1 MVNRSKAME
10 ASMRVKDVMTRTV
23 ISVLP
28 QATLA
33 QTIDVMTRSN
43 VSGLP
48 VVGEDSS
55 LVGIISEGDLLRRPE
70 IGTEGPQA
78 GWLESLFRPGH
89 AAEAYAHSHGRHIYE
104 IMTTKVVTALEDEP
118 LEEAAR
124 RMEKHHV
131 KRLPVI
137 RDDKVV
143 GIISR
148 ADFVR
153 ALAGFVRPSYEDQP
167 VRDQDIQAAIEAE
180 LKAKPWA
187 PVATINVQVKDGV
200 VELNGVLTNETERN
214 AVRVIAE
221 NADGVTA
228 VHDNMSWVEPITG
241 FVAPPPERSGEGPLA
256 H

>member
-1 MVNRSKAME
+1 ME
-10 ASMRVKDVMTRTV
+10 AFMLIKDVMTRKV
-23 ISVLP
+23 VSVLP

-33 QTIDVMTRSN
+33 QAIDVMMRSN

-48 VVGEDSS
+48 VVGENGS
-55 LVGIISEGDLLRRPE
+55 LLGIVSEGDLLRRPE
-70 IGTEGPQA
+70 IGTEGPRA

-89 AAEAYAHSHGRHIYE
+89 TAESYAHSHGRRVDE
-104 IMTTKVVTALEDEP
+104 IMTTNVVSVGENERLED
-118 LEEAAR
+118 AAR
-124 RMEKHHV
+124 LMQQHDI

-167 VRDQDIQAAIEAE
+167 VRDQAIKAAIEAE
-180 LKAKPWA
+180 LKAEPWS
-187 PVATINVQVKDGV
+187 PVGTVGIEVKDGI
-200 VELNGVLTNETERN
+200 VELNGVLTNESQRN
-214 AVRVIAE
+214 AVRIIAE

-228 VHDNMSWVEPITG
+228 VHDNLSWVEPITG
-241 FVAPPPERSGEGPLA
+241 FVAPPPERSGEGPIA
-256 H
+256 R